1 MSQTSLEGT
10 SVGEKPDMDFRSTR
24 DKGQEE
30 MFICKILGPT
40 YQKILYP
47 FISGLLF
54 KMIQKCKEVGF
65 LDKRIKDIINHWVFE
80 PMDGSILAKFG
91 YKCSANPQ
99 EDQCNNLLE
108 ITDETE
114 FLKYNEEQ
122 KISFS
127 QLMGAIYKF
136 TIDDELTALFL
147 NKDEDLQKKFM
158 KNVNAYF
165 SIPSNLTYKEMEDTL
180 TNSESNKKWFH
191 LWVISL
197 LGNDVKNLYHGN
209 LINEENY
216 IRKWDRN
223 LEFNRNNTVSSY
235 KTIKPDDVLS
245 CKNNDITNMLT
256 EKGKPISNI
265 MLGNS
270 YTVPTKD
277 SFWYKLMKKYN
288 KEIIAGP
295 SSSSVL
301 TYQMI
306 FTISKIIEDTPENKL
321 LLLLCILTHYYQYS
335 HSISEV
341 LQQYCPEAQFE
352 EYNLGLNDIEYIKF
366 LIDKHG
372 SDDIKRAGFY
382 RHRSTIY
389 RQPSG
394 TESIAGGKKYRKT
407 RKTHKKILKKSSYRK
422 NGKRK
427 YK

>member
-1 MSQTSLEGT
+1 MSQTSNREGST
-10 SVGEKPDMDFRSTR
+10 VGEKPDMDFRSAR

-30 MFICKILGPT
+30 MFICKILGPI

-65 LDKRIKDIINHWVFE
+65 QDKRIKDIINHWVFE
-80 PMDGSILAKFG
+80 TRDGSILAKFG
-91 YKCSANPQ
+91 YKCSDNPE
-99 EDQCNNLLE
+99 EDQCKNLLE

-165 SIPSNLTYKEMEDTL
+165 SIPSNLTYKEMEETL

-216 IRKWDRN
+216 IR
-223 LEFNRNNTVSSY
+223 
-235 KTIKPDDVLS
+235 
-245 CKNNDITNMLT
+245 
-256 EKGKPISNI
+256 
-265 MLGNS
+265 
-270 YTVPTKD
+270 
-277 SFWYKLMKKYN
+277 
-288 KEIIAGP
+288 
-295 SSSSVL
+295 
-301 TYQMI
+301 
-306 FTISKIIEDTPENKL
+306 
-321 LLLLCILTHYYQYS
+321 
-335 HSISEV
+335 
-341 LQQYCPEAQFE
+341 
-352 EYNLGLNDIEYIKF
+352 
-366 LIDKHG
+366 
-372 SDDIKRAGFY
+372 
-382 RHRSTIY
+382 
-389 RQPSG
+389 
-394 TESIAGGKKYRKT
+394 
-407 RKTHKKILKKSSYRK
+407 
-422 NGKRK
+422 
-427 YK
+427 